1 MKKRPIPP
9 ATANSKEDR
18 PLAASPSP
26 ASKEVATAPLNGSA
40 QVGNIKR
47 ELAWH
52 VAPNL
57 IVSFKY
63 AWAGLSY
70 AFKTQRNFRLHVVIG
85 VLAVGLGVFLQVS
98 GVEMAAIALTS
109 GAVLSMELLNT
120 AIESVVDLTVQ
131 QNYHEL
137 AKIAKDCAAGA
148 VLVSAIVAMLV
159 AGSILLPPLLAFIQ
173 RMAIVK

>member
-9 ATANSKEDR
+9 ATAHAKGDQS
-18 PLAASPSP
+18 LASSPSP
-26 ASKEVATAPLNGSA
+26 ASKEVTTAPLNGSA
-40 QVGNIKR
+40 QVGKSKR

-57 IVSFKY
+57 LISFQY

-85 VLAVGLGVFLQVS
+85 ALAVFLGVFLRVT

-159 AGSILLPPLLAFIQ
+159 AGSILLPPLLALIQ
-173 RMAIVK
+173 RIA